1 MRSSVP
7 FVLAAVA
14 LAATGAHAGP
24 YCYQW
29 NEAYS
34 QGDASQ
40 TATAH
45 RAWIA
50 ARLPD
55 DILQALKAKGDAA
68 AQSRLEALERLV
80 VKNCEL
86 HGTLPV
92 ATVIGDL
99 VASYRSGAI
108 DIFR

>member
-1 MRSSVP
+1 MRPVAS
-7 FVLAAVA
+7 FILAAVT

-24 YCYQW
+24 YCYEW
-29 NEAYS
+29 DDARS
-34 QGDASQ
+34 QGDAQ
-40 TATAH
+40 IAATH
-45 RAWIA
+45 QAWIA
-50 ARLPD
+50 ARLPQ

-68 AQSRLEALERLV
+68 AKSRLEALERLV

-92 ATVIGDL
+92 ATVVGDL
-99 VASYRSGAI
+99 VANYRSGAI